1 MLARVKPPLP
11 LPASQLTLTTA
22 RFLRACASTH
32 FFDEPAP
39 LHYAHNALSRAYLRP
54 ENRAMTAQMYDF
66 TCKGVFAIPEFGRQ
80 KGWTNAGNYDDGPF
94 QMGAATQLGFWEYL
108 QAVPERMQLF
118 NAGMRAG
125 TTIGSGKRSG
135 VFPFGDIL
143 GQHPC
148 GDGDVAV
155 VDIGGG
161 RGQSLEAIREDY
173 PDIRGRLILQDLP
186 HVIADGKEK
195 GVPPFIELS
204 VGSFFE
210 PQTIKG
216 ARIYY
221 FRRIFHDWDQEQSK
235 RILEN
240 TRVGMDSRS
249 RVVIADM
256 ALPDQG
262 APRDMA
268 LQDLNMMSFGGM
280 ERTET
285 QWKQL
290 IESAG
295 LVLRKIWQG
304 EAGAKHSVIEAVLPE
319 YENF

>member
-1 MLARVKPPLP
+1 MA
-11 LPASQLTLTTA
+11 
-22 RFLRACASTH
+22 
-32 FFDEPAP
+32 
-39 LHYAHNALSRAYLRP
+39 
-54 ENRAMTAQMYDF
+54 AQMYDF
-66 TCKGVFAIPEFGRQ
+66 TCKGVFAIPDFGRQ

-94 QMGAATQLGFWEYL
+94 QTGAATELGFWEYL
-108 QAVPERMQLF
+108 QADPERMQLF

-135 VFPFGDIL
+135 VFPFGEIL
-143 GQHPC
+143 SQYPC
-148 GDGDVAV
+148 DDGDIAV
-155 VDIGGG
+155 VDVGGG
-161 RGQSLEAIREDY
+161 RGQSLDAIREDY

-186 HVIADGKEK
+186 HVIADGKAK
-195 GVPPFIELS
+195 GLPSFIELN

-235 RILEN
+235 RILDN

-249 RVVIADM
+249 RIVIADM

-290 IESAG
+290 IASAG
-295 LVLRKIWQG
+295 LVLKKIWRG

-319 YENF
+319 YEEF